1 MLTITIAK
9 SIQGFTTSLR
19 IEGNASEWA
28 VNQLKKNQVRAI
40 DIANSDDLYT
50 GEEST
55 HFYQHQLDKFL
66 AKFDGLKNVKIVE
79 VA

>member
-50 GEEST
+50 GEENT

-66 AKFDGLKNVKIVE
+66 AKFDGLKNVTIVE